1 MEGREQCVNILK
13 TNYQVVFL
21 AVKFN
26 FCYLVS
32 RKPFLQP

>member
-1 MEGREQCVNILK
+1 MEGRELCFNTLK

-26 FCYLVS
+26 FCYLAS
-32 RKPFLQP
+32 RKLFLQP